1 MDEAHLIFLAVL
13 RVPIRDEGEHFR
25 VGLLLKKASFDAMHD
40 ARMVLAQKPDPLPDV
55 RGRLCGLHLAK
66 LML

>member
-13 RVPIRDEGEHFR
+13 RVKIRDESEHFR

-40 ARMVLAQKPDPLPDV
+40 ARMVLAQ
-55 RGRLCGLHLAK
+55 
-66 LML
+66 